1 MCADLSRRNM
11 SHSPLVMKYDN
22 LSSVSNTE
30 NRYKSRLSI
39 ALTLIMF
46 LSVIAPSL
54 SPSIDNL
61 DKEQEIQYTANGTL
75 DDTSTSTLLSNLN
88 ASNPIEVIG
97 VMDDSQRVHL
107 VWIENG
113 TNPQLYFAL
122 ISTSGID
129 TVLIDATAVG
139 NNSTTALSSP
149 SLVIDSNY
157 RTCLLYT
164 SPSPRDA

>member
-1 MCADLSRRNM
+1 M
-11 SHSPLVMKYDN
+11 MKYNN
-22 LSSVSNTE
+22 LSPVTNTE

-46 LSVIAPSL
+46 LSVMAPSL

-139 NNSTTALSSP
+139 NNSSTSLSSP

-157 RTCLLYT
+157 RTHIVWAITAVSYT
-164 SPSPRDA
+164 HLTLPTKA

>member
-1 MCADLSRRNM
+1 ML
-11 SHSPLVMKYDN
+11 
-22 LSSVSNTE
+22 
-30 NRYKSRLSI
+30 
-39 ALTLIMF
+39 
-46 LSVIAPSL
+46 LSVMAPSL

-139 NNSTTALSSP
+139 NNSTTHCQAL
-149 SLVIDSNY
+149 L
-157 RTCLLYT
+157 
-164 SPSPRDA
+164 

>member
-1 MCADLSRRNM
+1 
-11 SHSPLVMKYDN
+11 MKYNN
-22 LSSVSNTE
+22 LSTFSNAG

-39 ALTLIMF
+39 TLTLIML

-54 SPSIDNL
+54 SLSIDNL

-107 VWIENG
+107 VWI
-113 TNPQLYFAL
+113 
-122 ISTSGID
+122 
-129 TVLIDATAVG
+129 
-139 NNSTTALSSP
+139 
-149 SLVIDSNY
+149 
-157 RTCLLYT
+157 
-164 SPSPRDA
+164 